1 MTLLTFKVE
10 SYLFNV
16 LVIFREIAA
25 LSSELTCSG

>member
-16 LVIFREIAA
+16 MVIFRK
-25 LSSELTCSG
+25 